1 MSTPYDDIISLPH
14 HVSPTRPRMSAMER
28 AAQFSPFA
36 ALTGYDAAVRETA
49 RTTEERAELDEDA
62 KAALDRVLRQAL
74 DRLSAR
80 PAIRVTYFQP
90 DSKKSGG
97 ACVTLTGRV
106 KKLRQ
111 PENVLVLED
120 GTEIPVVDIYAL
132 ELNS

>member
-1 MSTPYDDIISLPH
+1 MSTSYDDIISLPH

-62 KAALDRVLRQAL
+62 KAALDRVLRQVL
-74 DRLSAR
+74 DRLPAR
-80 PAIRVTYFQP
+80 PVIRVTVFRP
-90 DSKKSGG
+90 DSRKSGG
-97 ACVTLTGRV
+97 AYVTLTGRV

-120 GTEIPVVDIYAL
+120 GTEIPIVDIYAL
-132 ELNS
+132 ELND

>member
-62 KAALDRVLRQAL
+62 KAALDRVLRQVL
-74 DRLSAR
+74 DLLPAR
-80 PAIRVTYFQP
+80 PAIRATVFRP
-90 DSKKSGG
+90 DSRKSGG
-97 ACVTLTGRV
+97 AYVTLTGRV

-132 ELNS
+132 ELND

>member
-62 KAALDRVLRQAL
+62 KAALDRVLRQVI

-80 PAIRVTYFQP
+80 PAIRLTYFQP
-90 DSKKSGG
+90 DSRKSGG
-97 ACVTLTGRV
+97 AYVTLTGRV

-132 ELNS
+132 ELND

>member
-1 MSTPYDDIISLPH
+1 MSTPYDDIILLPH
-14 HVSPTRPRMSAMER
+14 HVSLARPRMSAMER

-62 KAALDRVLRQAL
+62 KAALDRVLRQVL

-80 PAIRVTYFQP
+80 PAIRVTVFRP
-90 DSKKSGG
+90 DSRKSGG
-97 ACVTLTGRV
+97 AYVTLTGRV

-120 GTEIPVVDIYAL
+120 GTEIPIADIYAL
-132 ELNS
+132 ELND